1 MTKKICLIG
10 SAPSSVALAPY
21 ADPSWD
27 IWGCSPGARPY
38 VRKVDKWFEIHKWEP
53 EQPWFSQEYIDFM
66 AKLPVPVYM
75 LEPVEAIP
83 GSVPYPK
90 DEVMRYFGPE
100 AIFFYTSS
108 LSWMFAMAII
118 EIMNSGEDG
127 EIALYGVD
135 MSAAE
140 EQYTGQRAGCQYFTG
155 QAWRRGIKVTV
166 PPQSDLLCPTPLYGF
181 CELDPMHA
189 KLLARKA
196 ELEHRIA
203 IATNAF
209 ENAKHEMLQLRGA
222 VEDVNYV
229 KQTWVTDRVAMDIL
243 KMGETVALPRMTGG
257 PIEDIKLE
265 PGPIEFA
272 PDLSERKTSPTTWGS
287 TPEPRFINGL

>member
-1 MTKKICLIG
+1 MTKRICLIG

-21 ADPSWD
+21 SDPDWL
-27 IWGCSPGARPY
+27 IWACSPGARPY
-38 VRKVDKWFEIHKWEP
+38 VRKVDKWFEIHLFEP
-53 EQPWFSQEYIDFM
+53 HQPWFSQEYIDFM

-83 GSVPYPK
+83 GSVAYPK

-118 EIMNSGEDG
+118 EIMESGEDG

-229 KQTWVTDRVAMDIL
+229 KQTWVTDRTAMDIL
-243 KMGETVALPRMTGG
+243 KMGETVALPRLTGG
-257 PIEDIKLE
+257 PIEDIRLE
-265 PGPIEFA
+265 PGPIEFV
-272 PDLSERKTSPTTWGS
+272 PDLTERKTEPVTWSS
-287 TPEPRFINGL
+287 TPEPRFVNGL